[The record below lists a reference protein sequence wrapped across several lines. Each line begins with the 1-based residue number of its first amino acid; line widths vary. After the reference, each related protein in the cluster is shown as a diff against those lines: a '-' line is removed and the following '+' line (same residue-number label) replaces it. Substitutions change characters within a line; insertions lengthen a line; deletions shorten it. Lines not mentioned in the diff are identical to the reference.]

1 MTKEEKGT
9 TKLPMTLKMR
19 RFADYYF
26 DTKNGTR
33 SYAQAYGYD
42 IDSEAGKERNYNSV
56 STNAS
61 KLLKDERIQEYLEIK
76 ELEVNYERDLSE
88 KEIVMLLNKIAL
100 SMHYKE
106 NTRLEAIKMLTR
118 IKKMSEEEERNT
130 AININLSA
138 DLKKALEDDTED

>member
-1 MTKEEKGT
+1 MRKEEEVK
-9 TKLPMTLKMR
+9 KKRPMTLKMR
-19 RFADYYF
+19 RFADFYF

-61 KLLKDERIQEYLEIK
+61 KLLQDERIQEYLEVK

-118 IKKMSEEEERNT
+118 IKKMYEEEERNT
-130 AININLSA
+130 AININLSS
-138 DLKKALEDDTED
+138 DLQKMLDDEQ